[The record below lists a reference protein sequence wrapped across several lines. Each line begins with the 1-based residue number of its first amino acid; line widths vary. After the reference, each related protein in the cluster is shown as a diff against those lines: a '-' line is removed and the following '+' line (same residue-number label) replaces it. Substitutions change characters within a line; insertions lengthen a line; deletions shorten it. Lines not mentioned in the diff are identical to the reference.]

1 MMLVNLSNGT
11 ILANKLKTAYR
22 FFQRLKGL
30 MFTSELPLGE
40 ALHLQPC
47 QSVHTFFMKYDIDVI
62 YLDKDMKIVKITHMM
77 KPSKVGSI
85 VKNANSVIELPAGS
99 ISKTDTKVGHVLQI
113 KNNG

>member
-1 MMLVNLSNGT
+1 MMLVNLSNGE

-30 MFTSELPLGE
+30 MFTSELPIGE
-40 ALHLQPC
+40 AVHLQPC

-62 YLDKDMKIVKITHMM
+62 YLDKEMKIVEMTHAM

-85 VKNANSVIELPAGS
+85 VKNAYSVIELPAGS